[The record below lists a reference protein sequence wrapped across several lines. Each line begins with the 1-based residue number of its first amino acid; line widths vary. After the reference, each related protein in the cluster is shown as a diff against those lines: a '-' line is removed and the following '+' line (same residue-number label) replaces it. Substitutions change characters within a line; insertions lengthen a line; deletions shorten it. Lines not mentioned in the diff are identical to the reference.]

1 MKTKPLFQT
10 ASTLALIAALN
21 GCAIHSADQAHTLEA
36 TGHVMPAAEAAE
48 RYDIN
53 GNWWEIYQSPQL
65 NALIA
70 QALADN
76 IELKQAAVSVN
87 KALYEANIAG
97 ADLLPGAGG
106 SLSASTSKNLK
117 TGDKGNN
124 FGSRLEL
131 SYELDL
137 WRKLS
142 AAADSRVWEYQATQ
156 QDLANTR
163 LTLANSVANAYFNIA
178 YLNEAIELTQK
189 TVKQYQEIARIADAK
204 FRHGRADSS
213 QPTQS
218 AQSLL
223 SAQNS
228 LLALQNSRDAQ
239 IQTLR
244 NLLNLKPGQTMAA
257 DPASYR
263 LPKTAGVNLD
273 VPITVLANRPDLRA
287 AEYRVQSALQTLN
300 VQKRSWYPSITL
312 GATLSTSSDKARS
325 AFNIPLLGGSVGIS
339 LPFLNWQTMKWK
351 DKSAKANF
359 DKAKL
364 SFEQTLTTALNEVH
378 THYLAYQNARATLA
392 NQEQRLALER
402 KNSRYYQ
409 LRYQHGKNELKDWLE
424 ALNSEYAAAQN
435 VLNQR
440 YETLKSE
447 STTYKAMAGRYTP
460 K

>member
-1 MKTKPLFQT
+1 MNKPLFQT
-10 ASTLALIAALN
+10 ASTLALATALS
-21 GCAIHSADQAHTLEA
+21 GCAIHSTEQALTLEA
-36 TGHVMPAAEAAE
+36 TGHVMSAAEAAE

-189 TVKQYQEIARIADAK
+189 TVKQYQEIVRIADAK
-204 FRHGRADSS
+204 FRHGRVDSS

-223 SAQNS
+223 SVQNS
-228 LLALQNSRDAQ
+228 LLALKNSRDAQ

-312 GATLSTSSDKARS
+312 GASLSTSSDKAKS

-351 DKSAKANF
+351 DKSAKADV

>member
-1 MKTKPLFQT
+1 MNKPLFQT
-10 ASTLALIAALN
+10 ASTLALATALS
-21 GCAIHSADQAHTLEA
+21 GCAIHSTEQALTLEA
-36 TGHVMPAAEAAE
+36 TGHVMIAAEAAE

-97 ADLLPGAGG
+97 ADLLPGASGL
-106 SLSASTSKNLK
+106 LSASTSKNLK
-117 TGDKGNN
+117 TGDKSNN

-178 YLNEAIELTQK
+178 YLNEAIELTKK
-189 TVKQYQEIARIADAK
+189 TVKQYQEIVRIADAK
-204 FRHGRADSS
+204 FRHGRVDSS

-244 NLLNLKPGQTMAA
+244 NLLNLKPGQNPAA

-351 DKSAKANF
+351 DKSAKADF

>member
-1 MKTKPLFQT
+1 MNKPLFQT
-10 ASTLALIAALN
+10 ASTLALAAALS
-21 GCAIHSADQAHTLEA
+21 GCAIHSADPALTLEA
-36 TGHVMPAAEAAE
+36 TGHVMSAAEAAE

-97 ADLLPGAGG
+97 ADLLPGASGL
-106 SLSASTSKNLK
+106 LSASTSKNLK
-117 TGDKGNN
+117 TGDKSNN

-163 LTLANSVANAYFNIA
+163 LTLANSVADAYFNIA

-189 TVKQYQEIARIADAK
+189 TVKQYQEIARIAEAK

-228 LLALQNSRDAQ
+228 LLALQNSRNAQ

-263 LPKTAGVNLD
+263 LPKTQGVNLD

-312 GATLSTSSDKARS
+312 GASLSTSSDKAKS

-351 DKSAKANF
+351 DKSAKADF
-359 DKAKL
+359 DKTKL

>member
-1 MKTKPLFQT
+1 MNKPLFQT
-10 ASTLALIAALN
+10 ASTLALATALS
-21 GCAIHSADQAHTLEA
+21 GCAIHSTEQALTLEA
-36 TGHVMPAAEAAE
+36 TGHVMSAAEAAE

-189 TVKQYQEIARIADAK
+189 TVKQYQEIVRIADAK
-204 FRHGRADSS
+204 FRHGRVDSS

-228 LLALQNSRDAQ
+228 LLALKNSRDAQ

-312 GATLSTSSDKARS
+312 GATLSTSSDKAKS
-325 AFNIPLLGGSVGIS
+325 VFNIPLLGGSAGIS

-351 DKSAKANF
+351 DKSAQADF

>member
-21 GCAIHSADQAHTLEA
+21 GCAIHSADPAHTLEA

-163 LTLANSVANAYFNIA
+163 LTLANSVTDAYFNIA